1 MGLRYENLDETTRGF
16 MLKEIDIDDRADTLY
31 RSPWLSQGG
40 QGDWADLLK
49 DAAKTG
55 NDDTLAAALRQG
67 GRIVSHSMRRL
78 PNSGRMT
85 RYQVPVTAP
94 DTMAGE
100 FNNFYCRGLCARAVD
115 ERIPRLEV
123 YRARYSANPGRNRSR
138 LLHFSLKPRSF

>member
-55 NDDTLAAALRQG
+55 NDDTLAAD
-67 GRIVSHSMRRL
+67 
-78 PNSGRMT
+78 SGKADGSYPIRCAGC
-85 RYQVPVTAP
+85 PTA
-94 DTMAGE
+94 AE
-100 FNNFYCRGLCARAVD
+100 
-115 ERIPRLEV
+115 
-123 YRARYSANPGRNRSR
+123 
-138 LLHFSLKPRSF
+138 